1 MSTTASPS
9 ITTRLPFFILLLAL
23 VALVVYLNWP
33 KAQAE
38 KKRHQ
43 RVVAVKVISAK
54 QNEFKDVIEALGNV
68 RANEQVL
75 ITSQNADIVE
85 EVAFD
90 DGQSVKKGDVLVRF
104 NDQQEQA
111 RVKEL
116 EANLAESVAQLNR
129 FQGLL
134 SKKATSKSQ
143 VDEQEA
149 KTKAI
154 AAQLLIAR
162 TQLSDL
168 TIHAPFD
175 GVLGFREISLGSY
188 VKSGDVITSL
198 DDLSLVKVDFS
209 VPERFFT
216 TIQVG
221 QAINARNTA
230 YDNEVFVGRISSVD
244 SRIDADTRMIK
255 VRAEI
260 PNENIKLRPGMLLTI
275 EVERKID
282 NVLQIPESAI
292 IPIEDKHYVFVVSD
306 GKAKRKTITV
316 GRRKPGIAEVLSGLA
331 ENETVVIEGA
341 LKLREGTSVN
351 VLEDAQ

>member
-1 MSTTASPS
+1 MSNTASPS
-9 ITTRLPFFILLLAL
+9 FKTRLPFFILLFAMIAL
-23 VALVVYLNWP
+23 VMYLNWP
-33 KAQAE
+33 EKQAE
-38 KKRHQ
+38 KKRHE
-43 RVVAVKVISAK
+43 RVVSVKTISATL
-54 QNEFKDVIEALGNV
+54 NEFKDVIEALGNV

-85 EVAFD
+85 EVAFN
-90 DGQSVKKGDVLVRF
+90 DGQSVKQGDVLVRF
-104 NDQQEQA
+104 NDQQERA

-154 AAQLLIAR
+154 SAQLLIAR
-162 TQLSDL
+162 TQLNDL

-175 GVLGFREISLGSY
+175 GVLGFREVSVGSY
-188 VKSGDVITSL
+188 VKSGEVITSL

-216 TIQVG
+216 TIKTGQQVS
-221 QAINARNTA
+221 ARNKA

-244 SRIDADTRMIK
+244 SRIDANTRMIK

-260 PNENIKLRPGMLLTI
+260 PNKQAKLRPGMLLTV

-306 GKAKRKTITV
+306 GKAQRKAITV
-316 GRRKPGIAEVLSGLA
+316 GRRKPGIAEVLNGLT
-331 ENETVVIEGA
+331 ENEIIVTEGA
-341 LKLREGTSVN
+341 LKLRQGTSVN
-351 VLEDAQ
+351 VLEESL